1 MSDSTHHTLHT
12 VATIAAFAAVLG
24 WLIVH
29 SLRTSEDPARTL
41 FKWIFTILVVGLV
54 AWKVPPMMDQ
64 GGVVAFSGISMT
76 MVGGLALA
84 FTWRHSIGG
93 LIARPFMSLYDGGDV
108 PPEPRPAYSVALS
121 RQKQG
126 RYLEAVAE
134 IRKQLDRFPTDF
146 EGLMLLAQIQ
156 AENLKDIQGA
166 ELTIQRLCAQR
177 GHAPQNIT
185 FALYSMADW
194 HLKYSQDREA
204 ARRNLEKVVQLFPDT
219 EFSLTAE
226 QRIAHLGTTEKLLAS
241 HDLKKFV
248 VPEGVRNL
256 GLLKEPPQM
265 KTGVDP
271 NELAA
276 EYVRHLTKHPQDTEV
291 RENLAIIYA
300 DHYGRLDLARDQL
313 EQMIQQEAQPAKL
326 VARWLNLLADL
337 QIRHGAGYEAVKE
350 TLQRIVDRDPKLA
363 AAEMA
368 RRRLAMLKLELKAN
382 EKTQGVKLGS
392 YEQKIGL
399 NRPLPRNQF

>member
-1 MSDSTHHTLHT
+1 MADSTRQTLHT
-12 VATIAAFAAVLG
+12 VATIAALAIVTG
-24 WLIVH
+24 WVVVH
-29 SLRTSEDPARTL
+29 SLRKSEDPARTL
-41 FKWIFTILVVGLV
+41 FKWIFTGLV
-54 AWKVPPMMDQ
+54 AGFMAWRVPPLMDQ
-64 GGVVAFSGISMT
+64 GGMAAFSGISLT
-76 MVGGLALA
+76 LVCGLALA
-84 FTWRHSIGG
+84 FTWRHSIGA
-93 LIARPFMSLYDGGDV
+93 LIAKPFMSLYDGGDV

-126 RYLEAVAE
+126 RYLEAVTE

-146 EGLMLLAQIQ
+146 EGMMLLAQIQ
-156 AENLKDIQGA
+156 AENLKDLPAA
-166 ELTIQRLCAQR
+166 ELTIQRLCSQP

-194 HLKYSQDREA
+194 HLKYSQDRDA
-204 ARRNLEKVVQLFPDT
+204 ARRNLEQVIGLLPDT
-219 EFSLTAE
+219 EFSLTAA
-226 QRIAHLGTTEKLLAS
+226 QRIAHLGTAEMLLSS

-256 GLLKEPPQM
+256 GLLKEPPQT
-265 KTGVDP
+265 KPEADP
-271 NELAA
+271 KELAA

-300 DHYGRLDLARDQL
+300 DHYGRLDLATDQL
-313 EQMIQQEAQPAKL
+313 EQMIQQPAQPAKL

-350 TLQRIVDRDPKLA
+350 TLQRIVDRDPSLA
-363 AAEMA
+363 PAEMA
-368 RRRLAMLKLELKAN
+368 RHRLALLKLELKAN
-382 EKTQGVKLGS
+382 EKSQAVKLGS

-399 NRPLPRNQF
+399 TRPLPRNQL

>member
-1 MSDSTHHTLHT
+1 MPDTARHTLHT
-12 VATIAAFAAVLG
+12 VVTIAAFAAVLG
-24 WLIVH
+24 WLIVR
-29 SLRTSEDPARTL
+29 SLRRAEDPARTL
-41 FKWIFTILVVGLV
+41 FKWIFTLIVVGLT

-64 GGVVAFSGISMT
+64 GGMVAFSGISLT
-76 MVGGLALA
+76 MVCGLAFA
-84 FTWRHSIGG
+84 FTCRHSIGE
-93 LIARPFMSLYDGGDV
+93 LIAKPFMSLYDGGDV

-126 RYLEAVAE
+126 KYLEAVAE
-134 IRKQLDRFPTDF
+134 VRKQLDRFPTDF
-146 EGLMLLAQIQ
+146 EGLMLLARIQ

-166 ELTIQRLCAQR
+166 QLTIQRLCDQP

-204 ARRNLEKVVQLFPDT
+204 ARRDLEKVVELFPDS
-219 EFSLTAE
+219 EFALTAA
-226 QRIAHLGTTEKLLAS
+226 QRIAHLGTSETLLAS
-241 HDLKKFV
+241 HDLKKFT

-256 GLLKEPPQM
+256 GLLKESPR
-265 KTGVDP
+265 KKLDADP
-271 NELAA
+271 KELAA
-276 EYVRHLTKHPQDTEV
+276 EYVKHLTKHPQDTEV
-291 RENLAIIYA
+291 REKLAIIYA

-368 RRRLAMLKLELKAN
+368 RHRLALLKLEMKAT
-382 EKTQGVKLGS
+382 EKSQEVKMGS
-392 YEQKIGL
+392 YEQKLGL